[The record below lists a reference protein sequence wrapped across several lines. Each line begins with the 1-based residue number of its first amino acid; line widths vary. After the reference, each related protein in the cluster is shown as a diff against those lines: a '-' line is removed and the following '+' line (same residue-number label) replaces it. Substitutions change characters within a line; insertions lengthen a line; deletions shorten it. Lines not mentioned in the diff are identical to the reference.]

1 MTFQADLGSYV
12 VLLLVW
18 VASASLTGFLLALLA
33 RRIHPSLSLLR
44 LWAFYAV
51 LMGFLVA
58 VVFLVGLF

>member
-1 MTFQADLGSYV
+1 MTFQANLGSYV

-44 LWAFYAV
+44 LWVFYAV
-51 LMGFLVA
+51 LMGFLAA